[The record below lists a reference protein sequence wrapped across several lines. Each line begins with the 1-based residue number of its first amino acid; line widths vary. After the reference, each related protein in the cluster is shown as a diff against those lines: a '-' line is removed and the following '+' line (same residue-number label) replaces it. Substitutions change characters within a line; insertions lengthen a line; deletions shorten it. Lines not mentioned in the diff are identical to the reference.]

1 MSPSTPRNLA
11 PRNLGNRPIW
21 MLSILLSALLGLTAC
36 VYSQSAASLSELRVE
51 NPAFPEGTA
60 DAPLVL
66 IDEAHKNF
74 HTAEGRYKPFAQ
86 LLRADG
92 FRVEAGDELFSTE
105 SLRGAQV
112 LVIAN
117 VPPADDGGL
126 SFSRDEID
134 AVAQWVEAGGGLLLI
149 ADHAPFGGA
158 AALLAER
165 FGVGMADAWTI
176 DGERTDPETGNIAW
190 LRFTAENDGLAEHPI
205 TAGRSGEERVSSVLT
220 FAGQS
225 LLLAESGTCLLQ
237 LSDQARDLPDR
248 ESLRL
253 PPEEQQE
260 TGVSAA
266 GRCQAV
272 ALSHGQGRV
281 VMSGEAAALTA
292 QVASSP
298 SGAFSFGFTTP
309 GTGNRQFIL
318 NLARWLVG
326 VI

>member
-1 MSPSTPRNLA
+1 MSTTPLLSLHRSLA
-11 PRNLGNRPIW
+11 RRHIVLLP
-21 MLSILLSALLGLTAC
+21 ILLAAALCLNAC
-36 VYSQSAASLSELRVE
+36 AYSQQGATLSELQVE
-51 NPAFPEGTA
+51 NPAFPEGAT

-74 HTAEGRYKPFAQ
+74 HTADDRYKPFAQ

-92 FRVEAGDELFSTE
+92 LRVQAGKEPFSAE
-105 SLRGAQV
+105 SLGRAQI

-117 VPPADDGGL
+117 VPPADDGYLPFTG
-126 SFSRDEID
+126 DEID
-134 AVAQWVEAGGGLLLI
+134 AVEAWVEAGGGLLLV

-176 DGERTDPETGNIAW
+176 DAKRTDPETGNIAW
-190 LRFTAENDGLAEHPI
+190 LRFTAANEGLAEHPI
-205 TAGRSGEERVSSVLT
+205 LAGRSAEERVSSVLT

-225 LLLAESGTCLLQ
+225 LLLAEPGTCLLQ
-237 LSDQARDLPDR
+237 LSEQARDLPDR

-253 PPEEQQE
+253 PPEQQRA

-272 ALSHGQGRV
+272 ALDYGEGRV

-298 SGAFSFGFTTP
+298 SGSFSFGFTTP
-309 GTGNRQFIL
+309 GTDNRQFVL
-318 NLARWLVG
+318 NLARWLAG
-326 VI
+326 VL